1 MRREENEKGKI
12 VEEERRGAKR
22 WWGENGRGGRR
33 GVGESG
39 RRVGGEEEKERS
51 QRRFV

>member
-22 WWGENGRGGRR
+22 WWGKMGEA
-33 GVGESG
+33 GVGESW